1 MTSSWPHHNV
11 ILSNILRK
19 LYLDIYFFVFSI
31 VFLFLSTIIV
41 RKKQKQKIHIC
52 YFHFFFSCFQILFFT
67 LCTLI
72 LINESIIM
80 FGYSMQSLQINCSFL
95 WSFLHKTFGIL
106 SILFLTYGPASPFQ
120 SCKILTNN
128 SFHTFKASTRSCI
141 EILRFWASQYL
152 ADFKNTPYFI
162 H

>member
-1 MTSSWPHHNV
+1 MKIYWWPHYDL
-11 ILSNILRK
+11 IIMSFCQIFWESFISIYIF
-19 LYLDIYFFVFSI
+19 LYFQLFFV
-31 VFLFLSTIIV
+31 LSTIIV

-95 WSFLHKTFGIL
+95 WSFLHTNFWHFEYFVFNLWSSFSL
-106 SILFLTYGPASPFQ
+106 SVLQDSYQQQLPHI
-120 SCKILTNN
+120 
-128 SFHTFKASTRSCI
+128 
-141 EILRFWASQYL
+141 
-152 ADFKNTPYFI
+152 
-162 H
+162 

>member
-31 VFLFLSTIIV
+31 VFFFLSTIIV

-95 WSFLHKTFGIL
+95 WSFLHTNFRNFEYFVFNLWSSFSL
-106 SILFLTYGPASPFQ
+106 SVLQDSYQQQLPHI
-120 SCKILTNN
+120 
-128 SFHTFKASTRSCI
+128 
-141 EILRFWASQYL
+141 
-152 ADFKNTPYFI
+152 
-162 H
+162 

>member
-11 ILSNILRK
+11 ILSNTLRK
-19 LYLDIYFFVFSI
+19 LYLDIYFFCIFNC
-31 VFLFLSTIIV
+31 FLFLSTIIV
-41 RKKQKQKIHIC
+41 RKKQKQKMHIC

-95 WSFLHKTFGIL
+95 WSLLHTNFWHFEYFVFNLWSSFSL
-106 SILFLTYGPASPFQ
+106 SVLQDSYQQQLPHI
-120 SCKILTNN
+120 
-128 SFHTFKASTRSCI
+128 
-141 EILRFWASQYL
+141 
-152 ADFKNTPYFI
+152 
-162 H
+162 